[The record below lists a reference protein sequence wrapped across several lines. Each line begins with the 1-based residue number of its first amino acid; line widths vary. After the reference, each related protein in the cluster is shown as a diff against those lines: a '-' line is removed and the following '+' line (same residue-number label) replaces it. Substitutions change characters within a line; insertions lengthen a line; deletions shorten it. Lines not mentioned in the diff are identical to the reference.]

1 VTAAGE
7 ILLGIFR
14 QAWGLIAGLL
24 VLIAIL
30 GGLAQ
35 VFKMTGGVLLGSSFW
50 VSEAVAGILGVI
62 LIALVGFLSIPA
74 IAQAATIG
82 RVATSCGPIAE
93 IGQLA
98 GMLIGGIGALRML
111 KGTFTAV
118 VSASIGG
125 SGGVSN
131 ALIEI
136 AETIFG
142 MLLITVAAPIAAVFF
157 GAC

>member
-1 VTAAGE
+1 
-7 ILLGIFR
+7 
-14 QAWGLIAGLL
+14 
-24 VLIAIL
+24 
-30 GGLAQ
+30 
-35 VFKMTGGVLLGSSFW
+35 
-50 VSEAVAGILGVI
+50 VAGILGVI

-74 IAQAATIG
+74 IARAVTIG
-82 RVATSCGPIAE
+82 GTAAGCGPIAE

-111 KGTFTAV
+111 KGTFAAV

-131 ALIEI
+131 ALVEI

>member
-1 VTAAGE
+1 MIAAGE
-7 ILLGIFR
+7 LLLGIFR
-14 QAWGLIAGLL
+14 QAWTLIAGLL
-24 VLIAIL
+24 ALIAIL

-35 VFKMTGGVLLGSSFW
+35 VFKIAGGTLLGSNIW
-50 VSEAVAGILGVI
+50 VSEAVSGILGVI

-74 IAQAATIG
+74 IAQIIPTG
-82 RVATSCGPIAE
+82 DGMRGCGPVSE
-93 IGQLA
+93 IGELA
-98 GMLIGGIGALRML
+98 AMLIGGIGSLRML

-142 MLLITVAAPIAAVFF
+142 MLVITVAAPVAAAFF

>member
-1 VTAAGE
+1 MTSAGE

-14 QAWGLIAGLL
+14 QAWVLIAGLL
-24 VLIAIL
+24 VLIALL
-30 GGLAQ
+30 GALAQ
-35 VFKMTGGVLLGSSFW
+35 IFKMTGGVFLGSNLW
-50 VSEAVAGILGVI
+50 VSEAVSNILGVM
-62 LIALVGFLSIPA
+62 LIALVGFLSVPA
-74 IAQAATIG
+74 IAQAASASG
-82 RVATSCGPIAE
+82 VSMGCGPIAE

-98 GMLIGGIGALRML
+98 GMLIGGIGSLRML
-111 KGTFTAV
+111 KGTFLAV
-118 VSASIGG
+118 VSTSLSG

-142 MLLITVAAPIAAVFF
+142 MLLITVAAPVAAAFF

>member
-1 VTAAGE
+1 MTAAGE
-7 ILLGIFR
+7 ILLGILR
-14 QAWGLIAGLL
+14 QAWVLIAGLL
-24 VLIAIL
+24 VLVALL

-35 VFKMTGGVLLGSSFW
+35 VFKMTGGVLLGSNFW
-50 VSEAVAGILGVI
+50 VSEAVSSIMGVM
-62 LIALVGFLSIPA
+62 LIALVGFLSVPA
-74 IAQAATIG
+74 ITRAASIG
-82 RVATSCGPIAE
+82 GATGCGPISE

-98 GMLIGGIGALRML
+98 GTLVGGIGSLRML
-111 KGTFTAV
+111 KGTFMAV
-118 VSASIGG
+118 VSTSING

-142 MLLITVAAPIAAVFF
+142 MLLITVAAPVAAAFF

>member
-1 VTAAGE
+1 MIAAGE
-7 ILLGIFR
+7 LLLGIFR
-14 QAWGLIAGLL
+14 QAWILIAGLL
-24 VLIAIL
+24 ALIAIL

-35 VFKMTGGVLLGSSFW
+35 VFKIAGGSLLGSSFW
-50 VSEAVAGILGVI
+50 VSEAVTGVLGVI
-62 LIALVGFLSIPA
+62 LIALIGFLSIPA
-74 IAQAATIG
+74 IARAATIDG
-82 RVATSCGPIAE
+82 AAAGCGPIAE
-93 IGQLA
+93 VGQLA

-142 MLLITVAAPIAAVFF
+142 MLVITVAAPVAAAFF

>member
-1 VTAAGE
+1 MIAAGE
-7 ILLGIFR
+7 LLLGIFR
-14 QAWGLIAGLL
+14 QTWTLIAGLL
-24 VLIAIL
+24 ALIAIL

-35 VFKMTGGVLLGSSFW
+35 VFKIAGGTLLGSNIW
-50 VSEAVAGILGVI
+50 VSEAVSGILGVI

-74 IAQAATIG
+74 IAQIIPTG
-82 RVATSCGPIAE
+82 DGMRGCGPVSE
-93 IGQLA
+93 LGELA
-98 GMLIGGIGALRML
+98 AMLIGGIGSLRML

-142 MLLITVAAPIAAVFF
+142 MLVITVAAPVAAAFF

>member
-1 VTAAGE
+1 VSAAGD

-14 QAWGLIAGLL
+14 QAWALITGLL
-24 VLIAIL
+24 VLITIL

-35 VFKMTGGVLLGSSFW
+35 VFKMAGGVFLGSNIW
-50 VSEAVAGILGVI
+50 VSQAVAGVVGVI
-62 LIALVGFLSIPA
+62 VIALVGFLSIPA
-74 IAQAATIG
+74 ISQAAAIGGGTIG
-82 RVATSCGPIAE
+82 CGPITE

-111 KGTFTAV
+111 KGTFAAV
-118 VSASIGG
+118 VNASIGG

-142 MLLITVAAPIAAVFF
+142 MLLITVAAPVAAAFL

>member
-1 VTAAGE
+1 MTAAGE

-14 QAWGLIAGLL
+14 QAWTLIAGLL
-24 VLIAIL
+24 ILVAVL

-35 VFKMTGGVLLGSSFW
+35 VFKMTGGTLLGSNFW
-50 VSEAVAGILGVI
+50 VSEAVSGMLGIM
-62 LIALVGFLSIPA
+62 LIALITFLSIPA
-74 IAQAATIG
+74 LAQAAS
-82 RVATSCGPIAE
+82 VSSATGCGPIAE

-98 GMLIGGIGALRML
+98 GMLIGGIGSLRML
-111 KGTFTAV
+111 KGTFLAV
-118 VSASIGG
+118 VSTSISG
-125 SGGVSN
+125 SGSVSN

-142 MLLITVAAPIAAVFF
+142 MLLITVAAPVAAAFF

>member
-1 VTAAGE
+1 MTAAGE

-14 QAWGLIAGLL
+14 QAWALIAGLL

-35 VFKMTGGVLLGSSFW
+35 VFKMTGGVLLGSNVW
-50 VSEAVAGILGVI
+50 VSQAVAGTLGVI

-74 IAQAATIG
+74 IAQAAAIG
-82 RVATSCGPIAE
+82 GVTTGCGPISE

-98 GMLIGGIGALRML
+98 GMLIGGIGSLRML

-118 VSASIGG
+118 VSVSLGG

-142 MLLITVAAPIAAVFF
+142 MLFITVAAPVAAAFF

>member
-1 VTAAGE
+1 MTATGE

-14 QAWGLIAGLL
+14 QAWALIAGLL
-24 VLIAIL
+24 ILVAIL

-35 VFKMTGGVLLGSSFW
+35 IFKITGGVLLGSNFW
-50 VSEAVAGILGVI
+50 VSEAVSGVLGVM
-62 LIALVGFLSIPA
+62 LIALIAFLSIPA
-74 IAQAATIG
+74 IARAASVG
-82 RVATSCGPIAE
+82 GANGCGPIAE

-98 GMLIGGIGALRML
+98 GMLIGGIGSLRML
-111 KGTFTAV
+111 KGTFLAV
-118 VSASIGG
+118 VSTSIGG
-125 SGGVSN
+125 SGGVST

-142 MLLITVAAPIAAVFF
+142 MLLITVAAPVAAAFF

>member
-1 VTAAGE
+1 MTAAGE
-7 ILLGIFR
+7 ILLGILR
-14 QAWGLIAGLL
+14 QAWMLIVGLL
-24 VLIAIL
+24 ALIAIL

-35 VFKMTGGVLLGSSFW
+35 TFKMAGGVLLRSNFW
-50 VSEAVAGILGVI
+50 VSEAVSGVLGII
-62 LIALVGFLSIPA
+62 LIALVAFLSIPA
-74 IAQAATIG
+74 IARAATVGSGILG
-82 RVATSCGPIAE
+82 CGPIAE

-111 KGTFTAV
+111 KAILNAV
-118 VSASIGG
+118 VSASISG

-142 MLLITVAAPIAAVFF
+142 MLLITVAAPVAAAFF

>member
-1 VTAAGE
+1 VTTAGE
-7 ILLGIFR
+7 LLLGIFR

-35 VFKMTGGVLLGSSFW
+35 VFKMAGGALLGSSFW

-82 RVATSCGPIAE
+82 GAATGCGPIAE

>member
-1 VTAAGE
+1 MNAAGD

-14 QAWGLIAGLL
+14 QAWALIAGLL
-24 VLIAIL
+24 VLIAVL

-35 VFKMTGGVLLGSSFW
+35 VFKTTGGVLLGSNVW
-50 VSEAVAGILGVI
+50 VSQGVANFLGVI
-62 LIALVGFLSIPA
+62 LVGLVGFLSIPT
-74 IAQAATIG
+74 ISQAATISG
-82 RVATSCGPIAE
+82 VTTGCGPIAE

-111 KGTFTAV
+111 KGTFAAV

-125 SGGVSN
+125 SGGVST

-142 MLLITVAAPIAAVFF
+142 MLCITVAAPVTAAFF

>member
-1 VTAAGE
+1 LTAAGD

-14 QAWGLIAGLL
+14 QAWALIAGLL
-24 VLIAIL
+24 VLIALL

-35 VFKMTGGVLLGSSFW
+35 VFKMTGGVFLGSHIW
-50 VSEAVAGILGVI
+50 VSEVVAGVIGVI
-62 LIALVGFLSIPA
+62 LTALVGFLSIPA

-82 RVATSCGPIAE
+82 GVNTGCGPITE

-111 KGTFTAV
+111 KGVLTAV
-118 VSASIGG
+118 VNTAVGG

-136 AETIFG
+136 AETVFG
-142 MLLITVAAPIAAVFF
+142 MLLVTIAAPVAAAFF

>member
-1 VTAAGE
+1 MTAAGD

-14 QAWGLIAGLL
+14 QAWALIVGLL
-24 VLIAIL
+24 VLLAIL

-35 VFKMTGGVLLGSSFW
+35 VFKMASGVLLGSNFW
-50 VSEAVAGILGVI
+50 VSEAVSGILGVV
-62 LIALVGFLSIPA
+62 LIALVGLISIPA
-74 IAQAATIG
+74 IARAASVGGTTG
-82 RVATSCGPIAE
+82 CGPITE

-98 GMLIGGIGALRML
+98 GMLIGGIGSLRML
-111 KGTFTAV
+111 KGTFLAV
-118 VSASIGG
+118 VSTSISG

-142 MLLITVAAPIAAVFF
+142 MLLITVAAPVAGAFF

>member
-1 VTAAGE
+1 MTSAGE
-7 ILLGIFR
+7 ILLGILR
-14 QAWGLIAGLL
+14 QAWVLIASLL
-24 VLIAIL
+24 VLIAVL

-35 VFKMTGGVLLGSSFW
+35 VFKMTGGVLLASNLW
-50 VSEAVAGILGVI
+50 ISEAISSLLGVI
-62 LIALVGFLSIPA
+62 LIALVGFLSVPA
-74 IAQAATIG
+74 IARAASVG
-82 RVATSCGPIAE
+82 GATGCGPISE

-98 GMLIGGIGALRML
+98 GMLIGGIGSLRML
-111 KGTFTAV
+111 KGTFIAV
-118 VSASIGG
+118 VSTSISG

-142 MLLITVAAPIAAVFF
+142 MLLISVAAPVAAVFF

>member
-1 VTAAGE
+1 MTSAGE
-7 ILLGIFR
+7 ILLSVFR
-14 QAWGLIAGLL
+14 QAWLLMAGLL
-24 VLIAIL
+24 VLIAVL

-35 VFKMTGGVLLGSSFW
+35 IFKMAGGVLLGSNFW
-50 VSEAVAGILGVI
+50 VSEAVSGILGVI

-74 IAQAATIG
+74 IARAASVG
-82 RVATSCGPIAE
+82 GATGCGPISE
-93 IGQLA
+93 IGQFA

-111 KGTFTAV
+111 KGTFLAV
-118 VSASIGG
+118 VSTSISG

-142 MLLITVAAPIAAVFF
+142 MLLITVAAPVAAAFF

>member
-1 VTAAGE
+1 MTSAGE
-7 ILLGIFR
+7 ILLSVFR
-14 QAWGLIAGLL
+14 QAWVLIVGLL
-24 VLIAIL
+24 VLIAVL

-35 VFKMTGGVLLGSSFW
+35 IFKMAGGVLLGSNFW
-50 VSEAVAGILGVI
+50 VSEAVSGILGVI

-74 IAQAATIG
+74 IARAASVG
-82 RVATSCGPIAE
+82 GATGCGPISE

-98 GMLIGGIGALRML
+98 GMLIGGIGSLRML
-111 KGTFTAV
+111 KGTFLAV
-118 VSASIGG
+118 VSTSISG

-131 ALIEI
+131 ALIEL

-142 MLLITVAAPIAAVFF
+142 MLLITVAAPVAAAFF

>member
-1 VTAAGE
+1 MTAAGE

-14 QAWGLIAGLL
+14 QSWALIAGLL
-24 VLIAIL
+24 ILVAIL

-35 VFKMTGGVLLGSSFW
+35 VFKITGGVLLGSNYW
-50 VSEAVAGILGVI
+50 VSEAVSGVLGVI
-62 LIALVGFLSIPA
+62 LIALIAFLSIPA
-74 IAQAATIG
+74 IARAASVG
-82 RVATSCGPIAE
+82 GANGCGPIAE

-98 GMLIGGIGALRML
+98 GMLIGGIGSLRMI
-111 KGTFTAV
+111 KGTFLAV
-118 VSASIGG
+118 VNTSIGG

-142 MLLITVAAPIAAVFF
+142 MLLITVASPVAAAFF

>member
-1 VTAAGE
+1 MTSAGE
-7 ILLGIFR
+7 ILLGILR
-14 QAWGLIAGLL
+14 QAWVLIASLL
-24 VLIAIL
+24 VLIAVL

-35 VFKMTGGVLLGSSFW
+35 VFKMTGGVLLASNMW
-50 VSEAVAGILGVI
+50 ISEAISSLLGVI
-62 LIALVGFLSIPA
+62 LIALVGFLSVPA
-74 IAQAATIG
+74 IARAASVG
-82 RVATSCGPIAE
+82 GATGCGPISE

-98 GMLIGGIGALRML
+98 GMLIGGIGSLRML
-111 KGTFTAV
+111 KGTFIAV
-118 VSASIGG
+118 VSTSISG

-142 MLLITVAAPIAAVFF
+142 PLLITVAAPVAAAFF

>member
-1 VTAAGE
+1 MTTAGD

-14 QAWGLIAGLL
+14 QAWALIAGLL
-24 VLIAIL
+24 VLIALL

-35 VFKMTGGVLLGSSFW
+35 VFKMTGGVLLGSSMW
-50 VSEAVAGILGVI
+50 VSEAVAGVVGVI

-74 IAQAATIG
+74 IAQAATVG
-82 RVATSCGPIAE
+82 GGTRGCGPIAE

-98 GMLIGGIGALRML
+98 GMLIGGIGSLRML
-111 KGTFTAV
+111 KGTFSAV
-118 VSASIGG
+118 VNASMGG
-125 SGGVSN
+125 SSGVSN

-142 MLLITVAAPIAAVFF
+142 MLLITVAAPVAAVFF

>member
-1 VTAAGE
+1 MTAAGD

-35 VFKMTGGVLLGSSFW
+35 VFKMTGGALLGSSFW
-50 VSEAVAGILGVI
+50 VSEAVAGILGVS

-74 IAQAATIG
+74 IAQAVTIG
-82 RVATSCGPIAE
+82 GAATGCGPIAE

-98 GMLIGGIGALRML
+98 GTLIGGIGALRML
-111 KGTFTAV
+111 KGIFTAV

-131 ALIEI
+131 ALVEI

-142 MLLITVAAPIAAVFF
+142 MLLVTVAAPIAAVFF

>member
-1 VTAAGE
+1 MTAAGD

-35 VFKMTGGVLLGSSFW
+35 VFKMIGSALLGSSFW

-62 LIALVGFLSIPA
+62 LIALVGLLSIPA
-74 IAQAATIG
+74 IAQAVTIG
-82 RVATSCGPIAE
+82 GAATGCGPIAE

-111 KGTFTAV
+111 KGTFAAV